1 LTPSPA
7 RAGAWIAEDGGQEI
21 WTSVAGER
29 DETGVFETSVYW
41 EVPISEDTSVVAA
54 PWLEHDS
61 GAVDGW
67 RGEGVLGF
75 KRSLLQRGPLV
86 TGLQGS
92 AVWMSH
98 PQADCEG
105 WGGEFRWLGGVS
117 YGEGFVNL
125 EAATRVL
132 GDGCEERRLDMTLG
146 YRPADGWLGLGQILI
161 EAPEE
166 RERTLRLQVSL
177 VRFGEDGQ
185 GLQVGLRGRI
195 DGGPAEPALVIG
207 LWDKFLN

>member
-7 RAGAWIAEDGGQEI
+7 KAGAWIAEDGGQEI

-29 DETGVFETSVYW
+29 DEASVFEASIYW
-41 EVPISEDTSVVAA
+41 EMPVSDDASVVAA
-54 PWLEHDS
+54 PWLELDS
-61 GAVDGW
+61 GAIEGW
-67 RGEGVLGF
+67 RAEGVLGF

-86 TGLQGS
+86 TALQGG
-92 AVWMSH
+92 ALWMSH
-98 PQADCEG
+98 PRADCEG
-105 WGGEFRWLGGVS
+105 WGGELRWLGGLS
-117 YGEGFVNL
+117 IGEGFVNL

-132 GDGCEERRLDMTLG
+132 GEGCGERRLDLTLG
-146 YRPADGWLGLGQILI
+146 YRPADDWLGLGQVLI

-166 RERTLRLQVSL
+166 RESALRLQLSL
-177 VRFGEDGQ
+177 VRFVEDGR

-207 LWDKFLN
+207 LWDKPVN